1 MRPQEETQDATDRG
15 RPRVSLALG
24 NTLAFAVDG
33 GVQAAAD
40 ARAELADGLAPRL
53 DPEAVEVAQL
63 LLSELVN
70 NCVLHGVANRPGVW
84 IDITVSLFPRVVWV
98 EVSDGGPSFH
108 HQPSP
113 VPAETVAGRG
123 LYLVDQLSARWGISG
138 RHGARVWFELQRAA

>member
-1 MRPQEETQDATDRG
+1 MRRQDQTQGATDRT

-24 NTLAFAVDG
+24 NALTFAVDG

-40 ARAELADGLAPRL
+40 ARDELAGCFAPRL
-53 DPEAVEVAQL
+53 DPGVMEIAKL

-70 NCVLHGVANRPGVW
+70 NCVVHGVASRPGVC
-84 IDITVSLFPRVVWV
+84 IDITGSLSAHVLWV
-98 EVSDGGPSFH
+98 EVSDGGPCFH

-113 VPAETVAGRG
+113 APAETATGRG

-138 RHGARVWFELQRAA
+138 RRRARVWFELERAA